1 LSTLKKL
8 LPIIIFIVIVLA
20 CQRKE
25 RAHVLPREA
34 DYDKAGSFFNKDND
48 SAFYYY
54 NKVVTHSKD
63 SVQIA
68 RAYSYMAVIQ
78 NDAGDYFGSIESSLM
93 ALTFLS
99 IDNEKDKDFIV
110 SNYSEIGLNSYKLH
124 HYDEALNYYDL
135 ALKYSQDNEYRLI
148 VLNNKALAYREKKDY
163 APSIKMYNEIIAK
176 KKLSK
181 KEYARALTNLSF
193 AKWLQ
198 NPKYKAGA
206 DLLIALHIREK
217 ENDLWGQ
224 NSSYAHL
231 TEYYSEKKADS
242 ALFYAHKR
250 FIISKKIDSPDD
262 QLQALQKLIKLSPAD
277 STKQYFETY
286 EQLSDSLQLARGA
299 AKNQFALIRYET
311 EKHKADNLKL
321 QQDNA
326 EKKYQIIKQR
336 VILIG
341 IVLLMI
347 LGIIISYLWYKKRKQ
362 RLALEAQNS
371 IKESQLRTSRKVHDV
386 VANGLYRVMTEI
398 ENQSDIDREGILDR
412 LEHMYEKSRDISYE
426 AEELPT
432 ERQNFHEKIADLL
445 RSFATESTKV
455 IIAGNAANLWEN
467 LNEAAKYEIEHILQE
482 LMVNMK
488 KHSHASNVVVKF
500 EQCDNDIHIYYA
512 DNGIGMKEGFRQRN
526 GLTNTGNRIKSLQG
540 EIIFDTEVEKGLKI
554 QISFPIS

>member
-1 LSTLKKL
+1 LKKL
-8 LPIIIFIVIVLA
+8 LPIIVFNLIILS
-20 CQRKE
+20 CQKKE
-25 RAHVLPREA
+25 ERTHILPRNA

-54 NKVVTHSKD
+54 NKVVTDSKD

-78 NDAGDYFGSIESSLM
+78 ADAGDYFGSIESSLL
-93 ALTFLS
+93 ALTFL
-99 IDNEKDKDFIV
+99 NENREKDKVFIV
-110 SNYSEIGLNSYKLH
+110 SNYNEIGYNSYHLN

-135 ALKYSQDNEYRLI
+135 ALKYSQDNEYKLI

-163 APSIKMYNEIIAK
+163 AEAIKMYNEIIAK

-193 AKWLQ
+193 TKWLQ
-198 NPKYKAGA
+198 NPTYKAHKN
-206 DLLIALHIREK
+206 LLTALYIRKK

-231 TEYYSEKKADS
+231 VDYYSKANTDS
-242 ALFYAHKR
+242 ALFYARKR
-250 FIISKKIDSPDD
+250 FVISKQIDSPDD

-286 EQLSDSLQLARGA
+286 EQLSDSVQLARGA
-299 AKNQFALIRYET
+299 AKNQFALIRYQT

-321 QQDNA
+321 QQDNV
-326 EKKYQIIKQR
+326 EKRYQIIKQR

-362 RLALEAQNS
+362 RLALETQNS
-371 IKESQLRTSRKVHDV
+371 IKESQLSTSRKVHDV

-398 ENQSDIDREGILDR
+398 ENQRHIDRERILDR

-426 AEELPT
+426 AESLPS
-432 ERQNFHEKIADLL
+432 ERQNYHEKIADLL

-455 IIAGNAANLWEN
+455 IIAGNSADLWKG
-467 LNEAAKYEIEHILQE
+467 LNEPTKYEIEHILQE

-500 EQCDNDIHIYYA
+500 EQRHNDVHIFYA
-512 DNGIGMKEGFRQRN
+512 DNGIGMKKGFQQHN
-526 GLTNTGNRIKSLQG
+526 GLTNTGNRIESLHG

>member
-1 LSTLKKL
+1 LKKL
-8 LPIIIFIVIVLA
+8 LPIIIFILIVFA
-20 CQRKE
+20 CQKKE
-25 RAHVLPREA
+25 HTHLLPRGA

-63 SVQIA
+63 SAQIA

-93 ALTFLS
+93 ALKFLDVDS
-99 IDNEKDKDFIV
+99 ENDKDFIV

-135 ALKYSQDNEYRLI
+135 ALKYSRDNEYRLI

-163 APSIKMYNEIIAK
+163 VSSVKIYNEIITK
-176 KKLSK
+176 KKLSR

-198 NPKYKAGA
+198 NPTDKIGA
-206 DLLIALHIREK
+206 DLLTALYIRKKEK
-217 ENDLWGQ
+217 DLWGQ

-231 TEYYSEKKADS
+231 VDYYSEANTDS
-242 ALFYAHKR
+242 ALFYARKR
-250 FIISKKIDSPDD
+250 FVIAKQIDSPDD
-262 QLQALQKLIKLSPAD
+262 QLQALQKLIKLSPPD

-286 EQLSDSLQLARGA
+286 EQLSDSVQLARGA

-347 LGIIISYLWYKKRKQ
+347 SGIIISYLWYKKRKE

-371 IKESQLRTSRKVHDV
+371 IKESQLKTSKKVHDV

-398 ENQSDIDREGILDR
+398 ENQSNIDREGILDR
-412 LEHMYEKSRDISYE
+412 LELMYEKSRDISYE

-432 ERQNFHEKIADLL
+432 VRLNYHEKMADLL

-455 IIAGNAANLWEN
+455 IIAGNSANLWKN
-467 LNEAAKYEIEHILQE
+467 LNEPAKYEIEHIMQE

-500 EQCDNDIHIYYA
+500 EQRYNEIHIFYA
-512 DNGIGMKEGFRQRN
+512 DNGIGMKKEFQQRN
-526 GLTNTGNRIKSLQG
+526 GLTNTGNRIKSLDG
-540 EIIFDTEVEKGLKI
+540 KIIFDTEVEKGLKI

>member
-1 LSTLKKL
+1 KPYTPPKDLN
-8 LPIIIFIVIVLA
+8 
-20 CQRKE
+20 
-25 RAHVLPREA
+25 
-34 DYDKAGSFFNKDND
+34 YDKALSFFNKDND
-48 SAFYYY
+48 SAFYYF
-54 NKVVTHSKD
+54 NKTATTSKD
-63 SVQIA
+63 SLTVA
-68 RAYSYMAVIQ
+68 MAYSYMAMVQ
-78 NDAGDYFGSIESSLM
+78 ADAGDYFGSIESSLM
-93 ALTFLS
+93 VLALLDEKNQMHFGILS
-99 IDNEKDKDFIV
+99 
-110 SNYSEIGLNSYKLH
+110 SNYNELGLNSYHLN

-163 APSIKMYNEIIAK
+163 ASSIKMYNEIIAK

-198 NPKYKAGA
+198 NSTYKAGA
-206 DLLIALHIREK
+206 DLLTALHIREE

-231 TEYYSEKKADS
+231 TEYYSEKNADS

-347 LGIIISYLWYKKRKQ
+347 SGIIISYLWYKKRKQ

-455 IIAGNAANLWEN
+455 IIAGNAANLWES
-467 LNEAAKYEIEHILQE
+467 LNEPARYEIEHILQE

-500 EQCDNDIHIYYA
+500 EERNNDIHIYYA
-512 DNGIGMKEGFRQRN
+512 DNGIGVKEGFQQHN

-554 QISFPIS
+554 HISFPNS